1 MTSKRLAGI
10 VACVVLATGFAI
22 AQGPNRDVGRNV
34 PLAPGPEPAPEGLD
48 IDDRFALSIDVE
60 VHNVDVVVT
69 DNDGNPLTGLQ
80 KEHFRL
86 FVDDVEQTITNF
98 RPTDSPLTIV
108 LLIEFANTFGWYYDD
123 VVYPAVGMI
132 QSLREDD
139 WAAIVSYDLNTEIVT
154 DFSQNQNDLF
164 NGLRTLT
171 YPSFSE
177 TNLYDAVN
185 FTLDRLENIDGK
197 KAIFLL
203 STGFDTFSRANY
215 GETLRRAENSN
226 TMIYAV
232 GMAQMFRTIYE
243 QRLSSIDRMSFLQA
257 EVALRSIAENTGGM
271 AWFPRFRGEYPSI
284 YEGVSFLM
292 RNQYSIGFVPTG
304 LEEDDDLRE
313 IEILVEPIDL
323 DDDGESEKLKVRHK
337 KGFYN
342 YEETEDED

>member
-34 PLAPGPEPAPEGLD
+34 PLAPGPEPAPGGLD

-123 VVYPAVGMI
+123 VIYPAVGMI

-215 GETLRRAENSN
+215 GDTLRRAEDSN

-313 IEILVEPIDL
+313 IEIQVEPIDL
-323 DDDGESEKLKVRHK
+323 DDDGDPEKLKVRHK